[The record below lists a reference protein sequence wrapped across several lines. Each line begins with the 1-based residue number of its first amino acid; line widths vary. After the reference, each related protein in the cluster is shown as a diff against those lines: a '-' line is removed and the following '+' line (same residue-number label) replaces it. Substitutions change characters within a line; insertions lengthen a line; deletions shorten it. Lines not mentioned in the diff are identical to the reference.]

1 MSESDDTDV
10 LLLIPPDYFL
20 ADASSNEGSVTD
32 ILSLSSNNERGKD
45 LLLQHSLI
53 SHQQN
58 INENNKYCIVNKNL
72 KNSADITSKN
82 YTIKPNNSDESTS
95 YILKMDGQSTS
106 QYNSPLKYCE
116 FNSQNKYALNG
127 SKFPESQILLEI
139 DNFLHEGKSLDDSIC
154 LENSIIDVQGMTFK
168 DLQPITENDIHGI
181 LNPSQNKQIVTE
193 RTAHCSSSQQ
203 TNFKIPSDRR
213 NQDLINIQK
222 YSDILSMNAFNHM
235 QSEKGNE
242 LLSLN
247 EMWGPDSHT
256 NDNLSLKEER
266 LKREVCI
273 IIHI

>member
-58 INENNKYCIVNKNL
+58 INENNNYCIVNKNL

-139 DNFLHEGKSLDDSIC
+139 QLR
-154 LENSIIDVQGMTFK
+154 
-168 DLQPITENDIHGI
+168 LQ
-181 LNPSQNKQIVTE
+181 Q
-193 RTAHCSSSQQ
+193 
-203 TNFKIPSDRR
+203 
-213 NQDLINIQK
+213 
-222 YSDILSMNAFNHM
+222 
-235 QSEKGNE
+235 
-242 LLSLN
+242 
-247 EMWGPDSHT
+247 
-256 NDNLSLKEER
+256 
-266 LKREVCI
+266 
-273 IIHI
+273 